1 MSTENQ
7 TLFCPG
13 IPGAGKTILT
23 SIVIDH
29 LHTLFNGNPN
39 IRIAYLYC
47 NFRRQDEQRAEDL
60 VANLVKQLASGLP
73 TLPEALEALY
83 GRYNREGTAP
93 PLRELEKTLRSVVLL
108 YEGRVFIAVDAL
120 DECRLSG
127 GCRSNLL
134 NTLLD
139 LQSGSGSRVNIFAT
153 SRPGISDIAERF
165 EGHPSLEI
173 LASRQDIERYL
184 EGHMGEL
191 SSFVERN
198 QGLRG
203 EIITTIVDAVDGM

>member
-13 IPGAGKTILT
+13 IPGAGKTILA

-39 IRIAYLYC
+39 ICTAYVYC

-60 VANLVKQLASGLP
+60 VASLVKQLASSLS
-73 TLPEALEALY
+73 TLPEALKALY
-83 GRYNREGTAP
+83 SRYSKAGTAP
-93 PLRELEKTLRSVVLL
+93 PLRELAEALRSVVSL
-108 YEGRVFIAVDAL
+108 YEEKVFIVVDAL
-120 DECRLSG
+120 DECRLSN

-134 NTLLD
+134 NTLLG
-139 LQSGSGSRVNIFAT
+139 LQSGSGSKVNIFAT

-191 SSFVERN
+191 SRFVERS